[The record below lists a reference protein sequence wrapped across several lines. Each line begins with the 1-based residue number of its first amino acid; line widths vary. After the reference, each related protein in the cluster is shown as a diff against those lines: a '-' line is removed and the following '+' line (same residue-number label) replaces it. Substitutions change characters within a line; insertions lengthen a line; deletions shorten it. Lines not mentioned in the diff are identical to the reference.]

1 MDVSGTDTN
10 VIYSS
15 GQKPESSSGEINSM
29 VMLNA
34 TDETGKAWKVRVG
47 EYMSSGSVFCGR
59 LNSDRLKSFWLNS
72 SHGSMRG
79 KVDCLEAKKAR
90 SEIAICVAC
99 VKRKRGSDFADSRI
113 CIG

>member
-47 EYMSSGSVFCGR
+47 EYISSGSVSAVG
-59 LNSDRLKSFWLNS
+59 LNSRSPEMFWLNS
-72 SHGSMRG
+72 SHGSVR
-79 KVDCLEAKKAR
+79 
-90 SEIAICVAC
+90 
-99 VKRKRGSDFADSRI
+99 RKI
-113 CIG
+113 E